1 MSATIRPPAPP
12 APHEAS
18 RYLAAHGRS
27 FWFAS
32 ALIPE
37 PHRSRVVGVYAYCRY
52 TDDLVDRSEA
62 DRAEL
67 HGMLDR
73 WLDLSRRAYDG
84 EPTGVPLLRDV
95 MRDMAE
101 SQVPFTYVRDLIA
114 GMRMDV
120 EGERY
125 DSIDGLRRYC
135 HRVASVVGL
144 WLTELFGV
152 HDPWVLDRAAR
163 LGQAMQLTNII
174 RDVGED
180 WRHGRLY
187 LPRYRMS
194 GYGVSESTFDA
205 LMRGTAPIPSGYAAL
220 MRELCAVADA
230 DYRLAAEGIPML
242 PPFFRPAVAVAARVY
257 GAIHE
262 AVRDNGYDTLRRR
275 AVTSTARKLT
285 LAREALAELGES
297 TTSLDAV
304 AAVARE

>member
-1 MSATIRPPAPP
+1 VSATIRPPAPP

-125 DSIDGLRRYC
+125 AIRVEEESRYIIRTRGAQGQVPGQVLKAPMPGKVTLIEVAVGQAVAPGDGLIVLEAMKMENEFKAQVAGTVKEI
-135 HRVASVVGL
+135 RVA
-144 WLTELFGV
+144 
-152 HDPWVLDRAAR
+152 A
-163 LGQAMQLTNII
+163 GQAVNPG
-174 RDVGED
+174 DVLLVIE
-180 WRHGRLY
+180 
-187 LPRYRMS
+187 
-194 GYGVSESTFDA
+194 
-205 LMRGTAPIPSGYAAL
+205 
-220 MRELCAVADA
+220 
-230 DYRLAAEGIPML
+230 
-242 PPFFRPAVAVAARVY
+242 
-257 GAIHE
+257 
-262 AVRDNGYDTLRRR
+262 
-275 AVTSTARKLT
+275 
-285 LAREALAELGES
+285 
-297 TTSLDAV
+297 
-304 AAVARE
+304 